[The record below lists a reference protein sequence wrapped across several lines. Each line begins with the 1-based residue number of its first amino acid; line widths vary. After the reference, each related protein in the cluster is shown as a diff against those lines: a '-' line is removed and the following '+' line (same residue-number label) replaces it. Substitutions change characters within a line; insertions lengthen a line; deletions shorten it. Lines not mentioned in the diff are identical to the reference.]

1 MTVPMELLAMH
12 WYKPSCA
19 LAAFKIFTRFSM
31 NSDLADCES
40 TRYFLTFNKMTAKSK
55 KLF

>member
-40 TRYFLTFNKMTAKSK
+40 TKYFLTFNKMTAMSK
-55 KLF
+55 KIF